1 MTDLRFQRRLAA
13 DLLGCGVER
22 VWIDPNRISEVEEA
36 VTRSDVRVLI
46 NLGAIK
52 KKQVRGISSAR
63 RKKYLEQKKKGRR
76 SGPGSRKGTKYARYP
91 RKRRWIDT
99 IRPIRRTLRVLRDEG
114 YIDRSTYRKFYRRA
128 SGGMFRNVNHLLLHM
143 KMEGVIDDEAIKAIQ
158 KR

>member
-13 DLLGCGVER
+13 DLLKCGVER
-22 VWIDPNRISEVEEA
+22 VWIDPQRISEVEEA
-36 VTRSDVRVLI
+36 VTRSDIRVLI

-52 KKQVRGISSAR
+52 KKQVRGISNYR
-63 RKKYLEQKKKGRR
+63 RKKYMEQKKKGRR

-99 IRPIRRTLRVLRDEG
+99 IRPIRRTLRTLRDDG
-114 YIDRSTYRKFYRRA
+114 YIDRSTYRKFYRQA
-128 SGGMFRNVNHLLLHM
+128 SGGMFRSVNHLLLHM
-143 KMEGVIDDEAIKAIQ
+143 KMEGVIDDEVIKSIQ